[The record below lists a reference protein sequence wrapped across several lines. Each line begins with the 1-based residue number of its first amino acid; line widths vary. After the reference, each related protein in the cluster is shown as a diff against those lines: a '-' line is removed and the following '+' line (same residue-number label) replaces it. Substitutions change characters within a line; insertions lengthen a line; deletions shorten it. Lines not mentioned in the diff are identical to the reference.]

1 MKQISMKLQNCY
13 GIKKLEHVFDFNKK
27 SNYLLYASNGMMKT
41 SFTKT
46 MKAVASK
53 KKPMDE
59 VFERKTS
66 CEILVDEVPITPE
79 QVFVINSYE
88 DEYISPNSAKLMVQK
103 ELKIEY
109 DSVMKD
115 IAQAQESLYV
125 ALRTIM
131 GDTTDIGASLS
142 EMLECHPVDILEE
155 LSKAID
161 NGILSEPSFNVDF
174 SKVKYEEI
182 ICPAVATFLKD
193 QKNLAAMQEY
203 SERYNELL
211 SKSPIFKRGV
221 FSHNNADTISESLS
235 SNGFFDADHKII
247 LSGIDKQ
254 IESASGLTQALDEER
269 EKIFS
274 DPTLKKKFD
283 KINAALGKRALAKF
297 RGFIEI
303 YPEAIPLMTDYSS
316 FRKMLWVALLNN
328 VSSEVENT
336 IKKYKGSQHVV
347 KKIKEKASQERT
359 QWDAVLEIFKSR
371 FSVPFTIEV
380 PNQEDVSLLGSMPEF
395 VFKYVDTETEEE
407 TDLPRKNLEKVLS
420 QGEKRA
426 LFLLNIINDLEAL
439 KLSNTPCLVIADDIA
454 ESFDYK
460 NKYAIIEYL
469 QEMMS
474 DSKLHFIVLTHNF
487 DFYRT
492 VANRAKE
499 IVAPL
504 MVQRVQNG
512 LEIVQPKYV
521 FKNPFELMRKGVI
534 QNNDKDIVTS
544 IPFIRNIIEYTRGSK
559 DDANYG
565 TLTSLLHIKERTK
578 AITIKELE
586 DIFNAELRTTPSL
599 NFSNGREDEKVY
611 SLIINLAR
619 KEAQQTK
626 ETIELDGKIIISTAI
641 RLMSE
646 EFMITRLKEK
656 GVNISDIENNQTG
669 VLVGKY
675 KENFPLEI
683 ENIKTLNKVLL
694 MSSENIHI
702 NSFMFEPLIDIS
714 IKALIDLFGMI
725 CILQPV
731 SL

>member
-1 MKQISMKLQNCY
+1 MQKVEMKLHNCY
-13 GIKKLEHVFDFNKK
+13 GIKKLEYLFDFSKK
-27 SNYLLYASNGMMKT
+27 GNYLLYASNGMMKT

-53 KKPMDE
+53 KKPQDE
-59 VFERKTS
+59 IFERKTT
-66 CEILVDEVPITPE
+66 CEISVDGTPIAPE
-79 QVFVINSYE
+79 QIFVINSYQ

-103 ELKIEY
+103 ELRLEY
-109 DSVMKD
+109 DSVMKE
-115 IAQAQESLYV
+115 ITQAQDTLYASLR
-125 ALRTIM
+125 AIM
-131 GDTTDIGASLS
+131 GDTIDIALAIS
-142 EMLECHPVDILEE
+142 EMLGCQPIDVLEE

-161 NGILSEPSFNVDF
+161 AGMLSEQSFEIDF
-174 SKVKYEEI
+174 SKVKYDDI
-182 ICPAVATFLKD
+182 ICPAVSTFLAD
-193 QKNLAAMQEY
+193 PKNLAAIREY
-203 SERYNELL
+203 SERYDELL

-221 FSHNNADTISESLS
+221 FSHNNAETVSESLS

-254 IESASGLTQALDEER
+254 IESASGLVETLAEER
-269 EKIFS
+269 QKIFS
-274 DPTLKKKFD
+274 DETLMKKFD
-283 KINAALGKRALAKF
+283 KINASLGKRALIKF
-297 RGFIEI
+297 RHFIEM
-303 YPEAIPLMTDYSS
+303 YPEAIPLLPDYSN
-316 FRKMLWVALLNN
+316 FKRLLWVALLNK
-328 VSSEVENT
+328 VSLEVIT
-336 IKKYKGSQHVV
+336 TVQTYKKSQDIV

-359 QWDAVLEIFKSR
+359 QWDTVLEIFKSR

-395 VFKYVDTETEEE
+395 VFKYVDVD
-407 TDLPRKNLEKVLS
+407 TDEAVDIPRKNLEKVLS

-439 KLSNTPCLVIADDIA
+439 KLSTAPCLVIADDIA

-474 DSKLHFIVLTHNF
+474 DSNLHFIVLTHNF

-499 IVAPL
+499 IVSPM

-512 LEIVQPKYV
+512 LEIVLPKYV
-521 FKNPFELMRKGVI
+521 FKNPFEQIRKGI
-534 QNNDKDIVTS
+534 MDNKDKDIVTS
-544 IPFIRNIIEYTRGSK
+544 IPFIRNIIEYTRGRQ
-559 DDANYG
+559 DDVNYG
-565 TLTSLLHIKERTK
+565 KLTSLLHIKSRTK
-578 AITIKELE
+578 EITIKELE
-586 DIFNAELRTTPSL
+586 DIFNEELNTSPSL
-599 NFSNGREDEKVY
+599 TFANGRENEKAY
-611 SLIINLAR
+611 GLIIDLAR
-619 KEAQQTK
+619 KEAQQQR

-641 RLMSE
+641 RLLAE
-646 EFMITRLKEK
+646 EFMITKLTEA
-656 GVNISDIENNQTG
+656 GIDVSNIGKNQTG
-669 VLVGKY
+669 ILVGKY
-675 KENFPLEI
+675 KEIFPSEI

-714 IKALIDLFGMI
+714 IKSLIDLFGMI

-731 SL
+731 TA